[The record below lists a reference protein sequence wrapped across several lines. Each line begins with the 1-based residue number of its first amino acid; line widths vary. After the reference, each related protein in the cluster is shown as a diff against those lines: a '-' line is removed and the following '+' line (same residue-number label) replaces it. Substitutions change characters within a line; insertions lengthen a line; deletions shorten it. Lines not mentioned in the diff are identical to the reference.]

1 MNTKL
6 SSYEIVIYWIV
17 SATLIL
23 ILKTMLFSS
32 ILAFQLMAIVVIGV
46 WLMIGV
52 GLLLKKH

>member
-6 SSYEIVIYWIV
+6 SSYEIVVYWIV